1 MKNRW
6 KWLAVIAAALVLV
19 ASLGS
24 AIAYFTTYAEADGR
38 LPVNLQIDMRE
49 RFEDMTK
56 IIQIEAAKDALPV
69 YVRARAFY
77 PADIGIESV
86 AYETGTWVPEGDY
99 YYCQQ
104 ILYAGGQTAPIE
116 IKIAAEG
123 EEAQKLHD
131 FNFVVVYECVR
142 ATDDEGEVIPLADV
156 DWDAPLSNAVAAG
169 GNE

>member
-24 AIAYFTTYAEADGR
+24 AIAYFTTYAEADGL

-49 RFEDMTK
+49 RVADMTK
-56 IIQIEAAKDALPV
+56 TIVIDAEQDALPV
-69 YVRARAFY
+69 YVRVRAFY
-77 PADIGIESV
+77 PEDIGIESV
-86 AYETGTWVPEGDY
+86 TYETGTWAPGGDY
-99 YYCQQ
+99 YYYQQ
-104 ILYAGGQTAPIE
+104 ILYAGGSTAPID

>member
-1 MKNRW
+1 MITVTCKEETYIYN
-6 KWLAVIAAALVLV
+6 
-19 ASLGS
+19 
-24 AIAYFTTYAEADGR
+24 AYNM
-38 LPVNLQIDMRE
+38 V
-49 RFEDMTK
+49 
-56 IIQIEAAKDALPV
+56 
-69 YVRARAFY
+69 RAFY
-77 PADIGIESV
+77 PEDIGIESV
-86 AYETGTWVPEGDY
+86 TYETGTWAPGGDY
-99 YYCQQ
+99 YYYQQ
-104 ILYAGGQTAPIE
+104 ILYAGGSTAPID